1 MGQINDSN
9 SQQLASA
16 IICFEGRF
24 QESRFTEHCARLA
37 AASKQMYVRDL
48 PRNPFAAASQFNR
61 SAADSARCLPAM
73 AGIFSMN
80 WCVFAG
86 FFRGQVARHCS
97 APSAQCVA
105 PEAARKPGLQQCRSV
120 AFRLALSTGT
130 GHPEC
135 FVGCRASNSDQLASA
150 WISSVLA
157 LEVQITGRTAEDA
170 SEHPHPYPG
179 YECCQPIVGYTSH
192 PRRIAQTRHR
202 HWPDNRGQ
210 LGRDRGAA
218 NETGLIIG
226 IDLKMADAAML
237 PELVAR

>member
-1 MGQINDSN
+1 MRILFDQGTPVPLRDHLTGHVVQVPAQEQQFG
-9 SQQLASA
+9 QQLGL
-16 IICFEGRF
+16 ERP
-24 QESRFTEHCARLA
+24 
-37 AASKQMYVRDL
+37 
-48 PRNPFAAASQFNR
+48 PR
-61 SAADSARCLPAM
+61 
-73 AGIFSMN
+73 
-80 WCVFAG
+80 
-86 FFRGQVARHCS
+86 
-97 APSAQCVA
+97 
-105 PEAARKPGLQQCRSV
+105 PGLQQCRSV

-226 IDLKMADAAML
+226 IDPKMADTAML